1 MSAEE
6 FEPTRREDLA
16 GLLGDIES
24 LERIFAGWE
33 LDHRQAAE
41 AYRRAIEALHG
52 EALGRLIRA
61 LKTDPAAL
69 AAMKAAACDEVV
81 YAVLRR
87 HELLK
92 PSLNERVE
100 TALQHIR
107 PMLAAHGGDVEIVR
121 IDPPRVELRFTGACD
136 GCAASALTFQAGVRK
151 AIQEA
156 CAEITDI
163 VDLKGPGGATGT
175 HFVSPFTRA
184 APGRW
189 IPACALHEVP
199 ENGLRALD
207 IGGQKVVLFRRGP
220 AITCFQNA
228 CAHLGLEIDAGVVK
242 DGVVT
247 CPHHGFRYDLASGEC
262 LTTPEVRLHAH
273 AVRVIDGRVDV
284 RIAA

>member
-1 MSAEE
+1 MSAEK
-6 FEPTRREDLA
+6 FAPTQREDLA

-24 LERIFAGWE
+24 LEGIFAGWD
-33 LDHRQAAE
+33 LDRRQATE

-87 HELLK
+87 HGLLK

-100 TALQHIR
+100 TALQDVR

-156 CAEITDI
+156 CPEIDNI
-163 VDLKGPGGATGT
+163 VQLKGLGGGTGAQ
-175 HFVSPFTRA
+175 FVSPFTRA
-184 APGRW
+184 APGTW
-189 IPACALHEVP
+189 IPVCALSEVP
-199 ENGLRALD
+199 ESRLRAFE
-207 IGGQKVVLFRRGP
+207 ISGQKLVLFRRGP
-220 AITCFQNA
+220 AVTCFQNA
-228 CAHLGLEIDAGVVK
+228 CAHLGLEIDAGAVE

-262 LTTPEVRLHAH
+262 LTTPEVRLQAH

-284 RIAA
+284 RTAA

>member
-6 FEPTRREDLA
+6 SEPTRRADLA
-16 GLLGDIES
+16 GLVGDIDS
-24 LERIFAGWE
+24 LERIFAGWAI
-33 LDHRQAAE
+33 DHRHATE

-69 AAMKAAACDEVV
+69 TALKAAACDEVV

-87 HELLK
+87 HGLLK

-100 TALQHIR
+100 TALQLIR
-107 PMLAAHGGDVEIVR
+107 PMLGAHGGDVEIVR

-151 AIQEA
+151 AIQDA
-156 CAEITDI
+156 CPEITNI
-163 VDLKGPGGATGT
+163 VQVKGLGGDAGA
-175 HFVSPFTRA
+175 HFVSPFTHA
-184 APGRW
+184 VQGRW
-189 IPACALHEVP
+189 IAACALHELP
-199 ENGLRALD
+199 ENGLRALE

-220 AITCFQNA
+220 AVTCFQNA
-228 CAHLGLEIDAGVVK
+228 CAHLGLEIHAGAVD

-247 CPHHGFRYDLASGEC
+247 CPHHGFRYDLVSGEC

>member
-6 FEPTRREDLA
+6 LEPTRREDLA
-16 GLLGDIES
+16 GMVSDIES

-33 LDHRQAAE
+33 LEHRQAAE

-52 EALGRLIRA
+52 EALERLIRA

-87 HELLK
+87 HGLLK

-100 TALQHIR
+100 TALQHVR
-107 PMLAAHGGDVEIVR
+107 PMLAAHGGDVEVVR

-156 CAEITDI
+156 CPEITDI
-163 VDLKGPGGATGT
+163 AHLKGLRGDTGA

-189 IPACALHEVP
+189 IPACALQDVP

-207 IGGQKVVLFRRGP
+207 IGGQKLVLFRRGP
-220 AITCFQNA
+220 AVTCFHNA
-228 CAHLGLEIDAGVVK
+228 CAHLGLEIHAGAVEG
-242 DGVVT
+242 GVVT
-247 CPHHGFRYDLASGEC
+247 CPHHGFRYDLTSGEC
-262 LTTPEVRLHAH
+262 LTAPDVRLHAH
-273 AVRVIDGRVDV
+273 AVRVIDDRVDV
-284 RIAA
+284 RIAS